1 MVKEKRKKGEGLVM
15 LTLIGLGLND
25 ERDLTLRGIEA
36 AKEADKVYYELYTGK
51 WLGSVESLQKILGK
65 EQVFPLRRQDLEE
78 GSARILE
85 EAKGKKIAILIQGDP
100 MVATTHSSLLMDA
113 RSLGIE
119 TGVVHNSS
127 IFSAVAETGL
137 HVYKFGATVT
147 IPFLEKT
154 GGKFSK
160 SVYDTIKDNKKAGL
174 HTLCL
179 LDVGVDGGT
188 FMTPRRA
195 TGLLMGMERQFG
207 EGVIESYQKIIVF
220 SRAGGDSKIFYGEIE
235 TLSEGLDLTPSV
247 LIVPGKLHFTEEEF
261 LEKFG
266 SK

>member
-1 MVKEKRKKGEGLVM
+1 M

-36 AKEADKVYYELYTGK
+36 AKKAEKVYCELYTGK
-51 WLGSVESLQKILGK
+51 WLGSIESLQKILGK

-78 GSARILE
+78 GSMKVLE
-85 EAKGKKIAILIQGDP
+85 EAKRKDIAILIQGDP

-113 RSLGIE
+113 RKLGID
-119 TGVVHNSS
+119 TRIIHNSS

-137 HVYKFGATVT
+137 HIYKFGSTVT

-160 SVYDTIKDNKKAGL
+160 SVYDAIMRNKMAGL

-179 LDVGVDGGT
+179 LDVGAEGGS
-188 FMTPRRA
+188 FMSPKRA
-195 TGLLMGMERQFG
+195 AGILMGMERQFG
-207 EGVIESYQKIIVF
+207 EGAIEPCQKIVVF
-220 SRAGGDSKIFYGEIE
+220 SNAGGDSRTFYGEIE
-235 TLSEGLDLTPSV
+235 VLDPEISELTPSV
-247 LIVPGKLHFTEEEF
+247 LIIPGKMHFTEEEF
-261 LEKFG
+261 LQTFG
-266 SK
+266 SKRPRIET